1 MRATIHVLGF
11 FGFFVLGLSAQAA
24 PDFSGRWTA
33 VEPAGSAGQVLVIT
47 QDKSTIRL
55 QPEGVIPETSA
66 YALSGEPTSVKTA
79 AGHRVPLTATWRD
92 EKLVLTDAPTDLM
105 YLREQ
110 RTLTLDSKGRL
121 ILAKPLHSRADDEPA
136 VQSQRVLE
144 ERRVVFEKR

>member
-1 MRATIHVLGF
+1 MRATIHVPGL
-11 FGFFVLGLSAQAA
+11 FGCFVLGLSAQAA

-33 VEPAGSAGQVLVIT
+33 VEPASSVGQVLVIT
-47 QDKSTIRL
+47 QDRLTIRL
-55 QPEGVIPETSA
+55 QPEGVVPETSA

-79 AGHRVPLTATWRD
+79 AGHRVLLTATWRD
-92 EKLVLTDAPTDLM
+92 GKLMLTDAPTDLM

-110 RTLTLDSKGRL
+110 RTLTLDAKGRL
-121 ILAKPLHSRADDEPA
+121 VLEKPLNSRADDEPA